1 MRTLPVVLMLI
12 VSAGCGG
19 LEGQIV
25 LENVRDIDSSEY
37 GDTVVLNDGRV
48 FWLSA
53 PGAPAVLATDPFVAT
68 QDRLALGRNGE
79 IFEELRGVGPTPTF
93 SRSKVAPLPVELLG
107 GSWFRQADGRVF
119 QFIDASTLA
128 YRDGLAGA
136 TACADRGCIV
146 GGAFKV
152 ANDGRTFDG
161 PFEEVVDAFVPSTRE
176 NLFVRGWRLLRP
188 GGKVTTISDETE
200 TTTVIR
206 DMEDLPPI
214 AHLYGRFLRATD
226 GEMWFSGNV
235 VTLPDSLVSRG
246 DSFDCMEREIKQ
258 YDYTCVP
265 PTRVPA
271 LDHTRPADLN
281 AALYAVT
288 DSGQL
293 LCFQKENGPPC
304 PGRAAQ

>member
-1 MRTLPVVLMLI
+1 MLI

-25 LENVRDIDSSEY
+25 LENVRDIDSSAT

-53 PGAPAVLATDPFVAT
+53 PGSPSSIASQPLNTIEDAVALGSKGELLFKDRTATGVPGFVRSTSAPEG
-68 QDRLALGRNGE
+68 LALLGR
-79 IFEELRGVGPTPTF
+79 R
-93 SRSKVAPLPVELLG
+93 
-107 GSWFRQADGRVF
+107 WFRQADGRVF
-119 QFIDASTLA
+119 SYLPGLDTLTYIDA
-128 YRDGLAGA
+128 LAGA

-146 GGAFKV
+146 RGAFKV

-161 PFEEVVDAFVPSTRE
+161 PFEEVADAFVPSTRD

-235 VTLPDSLVSRG
+235 GALPDSLVSRG

-271 LDHTRPADLN
+271 LDHTRPADVTTT
-281 AALYAVT
+281 LYAVT

-293 LCFQKENGPPC
+293 LCFQKENGNPC